1 MDEYLDALEK
11 EIAFTAEVCKHKVLN
26 SVYIGGGTPTTL
38 SAEQMDR
45 LLTMIGSYFGI
56 ADEQGRMI
64 YADEYVNEIDVIDE
78 ARNPMAVS
86 YTHLKELQR
95 LWFPSIPKEKMS

>member
-11 EIAFTAEVCKHKVLN
+11 EIAFTAEACKHKVLN

-45 LLTMIGSYFGI
+45 LLTMIGSYL
-56 ADEQGRMI
+56 ELRMNR
-64 YADEYVNEIDVIDE
+64 AE
-78 ARNPMAVS
+78 
-86 YTHLKELQR
+86 
-95 LWFPSIPKEKMS
+95 